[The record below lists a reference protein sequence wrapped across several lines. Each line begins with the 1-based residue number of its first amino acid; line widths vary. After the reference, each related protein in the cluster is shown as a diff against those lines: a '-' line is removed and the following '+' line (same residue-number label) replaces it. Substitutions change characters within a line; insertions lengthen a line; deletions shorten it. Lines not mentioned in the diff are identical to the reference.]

1 MAISKNSK
9 AAERILD
16 AIRLE
21 FEDIPKEL
29 TRFRLEMIND
39 SETLIECTFLPT
51 LKDEKKV

>member
-29 TRFRLEMIND
+29 IRFRLEMIND

>member
-1 MAISKNSK
+1 MATITNSK

-29 TRFRLEMIND
+29 IRFRLEMIND

>member
-1 MAISKNSK
+1 MAISKDSK

-29 TRFRLEMIND
+29 TRFRLEMVSD
-39 SETLIECTFLPT
+39 SQTLIECTFLPT
-51 LKDEKKV
+51 LKDDKKV

>member
-1 MAISKNSK
+1 MAISKDSK

-29 TRFRLEMIND
+29 TRFRLEMISD
-39 SETLIECTFLPT
+39 SQTLIECTFLPT